1 MCVAAGFHRKTAH
14 SMCVTCVFF
23 LFNPGIK
30 DKLIRVNI
38 KDVVFKKGKFKNCT
52 TNVTV
57 SEKKLHVAVLLL

>member
-14 SMCVTCVFF
+14 SMCVTCVFS
-23 LFNPGIK
+23 LFNAGIK
-30 DKLIRVNI
+30 DKLIRV